1 MSLPDITLLPALA
14 RLLEI
19 DMNTLFSFH
28 EALTEQEV
36 TSFVNTLYARAMA
49 GEIADAFAEAQK
61 KLRDY
66 PHDVPLLYTCA
77 TMLSAALTLH
87 PDEAAEHS
95 AWRAAITDWL
105 TRASEEGDDTFR
117 TAARYCAKAD
127 TPLDLCGLSLG
138 GILALAYTLE
148 HPEKVRSLVLIGTPH
163 KVPKAAF
170 AVQNAA
176 FRVFPAQVFRTMAF
190 DKADTFALGD
200 SMKDLDF
207 SAQVAQI
214 HCPTLILCG
223 EKDRANLASAR
234 FFAAHIPGAECDVI
248 PGVGHIVNEEAPEAL
263 AARLETFYAALR

>member
-1 MSLPDITLLPALA
+1 MTMIFLHGSGHQAASWRATVSQMPAGAQILRPNLA
-14 RLLEI
+14 ALLEG
-19 DMNTLFSFH
+19 
-28 EALTEQEV
+28 QP
-36 TSFVNTLYARAMA
+36 ARFENLCA
-49 GEIADAFAEAQK
+49 AF
-61 KLRDY
+61 
-66 PHDVPLLYTCA
+66 
-77 TMLSAALTLH
+77 
-87 PDEAAEHS
+87 
-95 AWRAAITDWL
+95 
-105 TRASEEGDDTFR
+105 
-117 TAARYCAKAD
+117 ARYCAKAD
-127 TPLDLCGLSLG
+127 TPLDLCGFSLG

-163 KVPKAAF
+163 KVPKVAF

-176 FRVFPAQVFRTMAF
+176 FRVLPARVFRTMAF

-223 EKDRANLASAR
+223 EKDHANLASAR